1 MSLVLVWVLKV
12 VVLSGEFE
20 ILMGVGF
27 GVVLLIVVNIF
38 FSLVPPKSLT
48 RER

>member
-20 ILMGVGF
+20 ILMGVGD
-27 GVVLLIVVNIF
+27 
-38 FSLVPPKSLT
+38 FSGQVT
-48 RER
+48 IME

>member
-27 GVVLLIVVNIF
+27 GVVLLGGDGNKVW
-38 FSLVPPKSLT
+38 LGL
-48 RER
+48 RGE